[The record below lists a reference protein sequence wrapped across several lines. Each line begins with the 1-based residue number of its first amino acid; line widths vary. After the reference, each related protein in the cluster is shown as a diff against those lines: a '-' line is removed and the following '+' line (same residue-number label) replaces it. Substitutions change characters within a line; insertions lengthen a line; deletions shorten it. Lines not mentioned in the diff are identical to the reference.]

1 MITFCKYAL
10 CFAMFFKKNNIRRL
24 QNQSFS
30 WLLAIFLLLSSS
42 LCYGQ
47 ETSETQENDAN
58 KPVIKDDFEWQIILD
73 LSLIYDPTI
82 IAGIEQDKLSEYLLP
97 GLLLDISYKGF
108 YLRAGLLVMDILYLG
123 KLA

>member
-58 KPVIKDDFEWQIILD
+58 KHKVRKIHIKRKIM
-73 LSLIYDPTI
+73 
-82 IAGIEQDKLSEYLLP
+82 IARQRKANNKKERKLQRNKNNIGDESEH
-97 GLLLDISYKGF
+97 DI
-108 YLRAGLLVMDILYLG
+108 
-123 KLA
+123 